1 MNKRLFSIG
10 LIFAF
15 LVVFVSLYPVIFQ
28 RSKRDT
34 KENERLNIVL
44 DLCEVQ
50 QLYDSGDRDAADEG
64 IELIKE
70 SVYELDNDNVIYE
83 YRNNIIQC
91 CLMLV
96 IIFVLFFYIYTA
108 ILKPFKNMQKCA
120 EEISY
125 GNYDTSIKLERSAHF
140 GHFIWAFDKMRQ
152 EISKAR
158 MNEQKAINDNK
169 TVIAALSHDI
179 KTPVASI
186 RAYVE
191 GLESG
196 LASSPEKRER
206 YYSVI
211 MKKCDDLKKYVD
223 DLVLHSLTD
232 LDRLSIK
239 NTEFELCGF
248 IEKTLVDFAAGNK
261 TVNYHKPDY
270 TAWIRADQG
279 RLAQIVGNLIGN
291 SQKYA
296 DTDIDVSV
304 VTNKGNAEI
313 HIRDYGPG
321 IPDEDM
327 PFIFEKFYRGHNSS
341 ASEGTGLGL
350 YIVKYL
356 TEKMNGSIEIHNCS
370 SGCEAIIIIPVRK
383 SIN

>member
-1 MNKRLFSIG
+1 M
-10 LIFAF
+10 
-15 LVVFVSLYPVIFQ
+15 
-28 RSKRDT
+28 
-34 KENERLNIVL
+34 

-50 QLYDSGDRDAADEG
+50 QLYDSGDRDAADEN
-64 IELIKE
+64 IEQIKE
-70 SVYELDNDNVIYE
+70 AVYELDNDNELYE
-83 YRNNIIQC
+83 YRSNIIQC
-91 CLMLV
+91 CMMIA
-96 IIFVLFFYIYTA
+96 IIFLLFGYIHIV
-108 ILKPFKNMQKCA
+108 ILKPFKKMQECA

-125 GNYDTSIKLERSAHF
+125 GNYDTPLKLERSAYF

-152 EISKAR
+152 EISRAR
-158 MNEQKAINDNK
+158 INEQKAITDNK

-186 RAYVE
+186 RAYAE

-196 LASSPEKRER
+196 LAAFPEKRQK

-239 NTEFELCGF
+239 NTEFELCEF
-248 IEKTLVDFAAGNK
+248 TEKMLVDFAAGNK
-261 TVNYHKPDY
+261 AVNYHKPDF
-270 TAWIRADQG
+270 TVWIRADQG
-279 RLAQIVGNLIGN
+279 RLAQIIGNLIGN

-296 DTDIDVSV
+296 DTEIDVSV
-304 VTNKGNAEI
+304 VANKGNAEI

-327 PFIFEKFYRGHNSS
+327 PFIFDKFYRGQNSS

-356 TEKMNGSIEIHNCS
+356 TERMGGTIEITNCS
-370 SGCEAIIIIPVRK
+370 AGCEAVVIIPIRK
-383 SIN
+383 Q